1 MILGNESHSQTGWPL
16 RPSVDLVAADLDIAR
31 NWKPG
36 ALKDDGICSG
46 TEKGFRGAD
55 AVVPRY

>member
-16 RPSVDLVAADLDIAR
+16 RLSVDLMAADLDSAR

-36 ALKDDGICSG
+36 TLKDDGRCSG
-46 TEKGFRGAD
+46 TEKGFRE
-55 AVVPRY
+55 